1 MCVPFLTSE
10 LSQAFI
16 QIEAISGEVSPPL
29 SPVSPLCP
37 NDSSGTWPN
46 HLQRLPRV
54 HIQSLLDH
62 PGRGLWVPAK
72 KPSAT
77 RRREKPTG
85 PPPGTSQNPVCEGS
99 RSSRWSRVKSRTC
112 LSDWEL
118 LCWSWSSE
126 DRRVCKTTQI
136 IRSSGNII
144 LIHVKSD
151 QSRVRPQLAT
161 RDAQTHSGDVSLS
174 VSGDGAAQVS
184 GVMATPKVVRL

>member
-1 MCVPFLTSE
+1 MTAAGHGLITSSV
-10 LSQAFI
+10 SQEFTSNPCWI
-16 QIEAISGEVSPPL
+16 TRGEDCGSRPR
-29 SPVSPLCP
+29 
-37 NDSSGTWPN
+37 N
-46 HLQRLPRV
+46 HLQPDGVKNQPARLQGQVR
-54 HIQSLLDH
+54 IQSVKVLGH
-62 PGRGLWVPAK
+62 PG
-72 KPSAT
+72 
-77 RRREKPTG
+77 G
-85 PPPGTSQNPVCEGS
+85 PGSNPES
-99 RSSRWSRVKSRTC
+99 C

-136 IRSSGNII
+136 IRSSGKII